1 MTRVMIGILIVLV
14 TGSLARAGT
23 LDDYLV
29 LAAKNNPGLK
39 ARYAQYEA
47 ALARIPQARS
57 LPDPT
62 LSFGYFIS
70 PVETRVG
77 PQKARLSLTQM
88 FPWFGTLKNRGDAAA
103 FNAEALFQAFV
114 DARNALYVQV
124 TEACYSLYEARR
136 FGTIETENINLLEH
150 YRTLA
155 VRAFEQ
161 SRGGMADV
169 LRVDLRLED
178 ARTERD
184 ILDAKDRALVAAVN
198 ALLNRPENETVTVN
212 DPSDVLIPEPL
223 TSLPD
228 LLARHP
234 AVRAYDSRIKA
245 GEAGERVARLQGYPK
260 LGLGLDYVMVDR
272 RDDMAVED
280 NGQDAL
286 MAMVTVSIPL
296 FRTAYRASASEARQM
311 LSASLLEKEALA
323 NDLRSRYES
332 VFFEMDRQRRLIDLY
347 DRQIQTTGEALD
359 LLLSAYSQSG
369 KDIEEVLTMQ
379 QQLLTYEKMKTT
391 ARVKLWIA
399 LARLDYLTGGDDA
412 PYR

>member
-1 MTRVMIGILIVLV
+1 MIGIFIVLV
-14 TGSLARAGT
+14 TGSLVRAGT

-29 LAAKNNPGLK
+29 MAANNNPGLK
-39 ARYAQYEA
+39 ARYAEYEA
-47 ALARIPQARS
+47 ALARIPQAGA

-103 FNAEALFQAFV
+103 YNAEALFQAFV

-124 TEACYSLYEARR
+124 TEACYSLYEARQL
-136 FGTIETENINLLEH
+136 GTIEADNISLLEH
-150 YRTLA
+150 YRTMA

-161 SRGGMADV
+161 NRGGMADV

-184 ILDAKDRALVAAVN
+184 ILDAKDRSLVAAVN
-198 ALLNRPENETVTVN
+198 ALLNRPANETVTVN
-212 DPSDVLIPEPL
+212 DPSDVLIHEPL
-223 TSLPD
+223 TPLPE

-234 AVRAYDSRIKA
+234 AVRAYDSKIKA
-245 GEAGERVARLQGYPK
+245 GEAGERAARLQGYPK

-296 FRTAYRASASEARQM
+296 FRNAYRASASEARQM
-311 LSASLLEKEALA
+311 LSASLLEKEALT

-347 DRQIQTTGEALD
+347 DRQIQTTGEALA
-359 LLLSAYSQSG
+359 LLLSAYGQSG

-379 QQLLTYEKMKTT
+379 QQVIIYEKRKIS
-391 ARVKLWIA
+391 ARVRLWIA

-412 PYR
+412 P